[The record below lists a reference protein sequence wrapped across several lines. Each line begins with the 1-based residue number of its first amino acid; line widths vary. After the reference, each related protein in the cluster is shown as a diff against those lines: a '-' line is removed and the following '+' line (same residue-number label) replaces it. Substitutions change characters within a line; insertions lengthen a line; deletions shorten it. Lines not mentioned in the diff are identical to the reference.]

1 MNALADAGITVVA
14 GAEGN
19 ADEAVEAYLRGELV
33 SSGANCDHHHHEEG
47 HSCGHHDGKKE
58 AKRTAVLKAAVKLRR
73 LRRFRSSRDHP

>member
-1 MNALADAGITVVA
+1 LGGGAMNALADAGITVVA

-47 HSCGHHDGKKE
+47 
-58 AKRTAVLKAAVKLRR
+58 
-73 LRRFRSSRDHP
+73 